1 MIARTPGE
9 TASPDLAS
17 SPTAVRR
24 RMGRWFYLGWFA
36 AGVIAIFLLVGA
48 PGLPAAVAAPALAPG
63 WQTHR
68 FSQLPAP
75 ARTPDG
81 YVYRFDPRAEQFE
94 IYVPKSA
101 GSGRPSGVFAWV
113 NPFANLHGIRRFE
126 PLYDQFNLIALT
138 AANSGNDQ
146 PTDRRLGLMVSAVL
160 ALAKTQPIDRRRCV
174 ISGFSG
180 GGRVAAIGGFLHPE
194 IWAGAISW
202 CGGRFYRDFPVSAG
216 SRHPGRGLNTPAN
229 PNLVTPE
236 LIRDARARVKF
247 VLLTGPKDFNQDESA
262 DIYLALTKENFQTKI
277 IQEPG
282 LGHEVGSAETM
293 RRALEFALGPA
304 PGR

>member
-1 MIARTPGE
+1 MNAE
-9 TASPDLAS
+9 SAASFTKKRAAAS
-17 SPTAVRR
+17 FIRSWRKTL
-24 RMGRWFYLGWFA
+24 LGALGGA
-36 AGVIAIFLLVGA
+36 ALLVGA
-48 PGLPAAVAAPALAPG
+48 VSPPAAAGPLALG

-75 ARTPDG
+75 ARIPSG
-81 YVYRFDPRAEQFE
+81 YVYRFDGRAERFE
-94 IYVPKSA
+94 IYVPRSA
-101 GSGRPSGVFAWV
+101 GSGRPAPGVFAWV
-113 NPFANLHGIRRFE
+113 NPFPDLHGVRRFE
-126 PLYDQFNLIALT
+126 PLYEQFNLIAVT
-138 AANSGNDQ
+138 AADAGNNQ

-160 ALAKTQPIDRRRCV
+160 ALAKSQPIDQRRCV

-194 IWAGAISW
+194 IWTAAISW

-229 PNLVTPE
+229 PNLVPPE
-236 LIRDARARVKF
+236 LIREAKARVKF
-247 VLLTGPKDFNQDESA
+247 VLLTGSKDFNQDEST
-262 DIYLALTKENFQTKI
+262 DIFLALTNENFQTKI
-277 IQEPG
+277 IREPG
-282 LGHEVGSAETM
+282 LGHEIGSVETM